1 MEVME
6 TAGQRIKHLR
16 MSRHMTGQQLADM
29 LGVSR
34 PHITQIEGGK
44 KGVSADLLRALE
56 QTTGVSADWILF
68 GRGEMYLRDTEEE
81 ASSASTQDLDEF
93 MRLLAGRHPDIVLH
107 LRNIIKNQQTLT
119 DRDRRALA
127 DLIFIA
133 IEQASDTIKNRVT
146 DADTKGI

>member
-1 MEVME
+1 MI
-6 TAGQRIKHLR
+6 GDRIRDLR
-16 MSRHMTGQQLADM
+16 HAKGLTGQQLADM

-34 PHITQIEGGK
+34 PHITQVEGGK
-44 KGVSADLLRALE
+44 RGVSVELIQELAQL
-56 QTTGVSADWILF
+56 TGVNANWVLT
-68 GRGEMYLRDTEEE
+68 GEGEMYLKDTKE
-81 ASSASTQDLDEF
+81 ATSSASTQDLDEF

-133 IEQASDTIKNRVT
+133 MEQASDTIKNRVT